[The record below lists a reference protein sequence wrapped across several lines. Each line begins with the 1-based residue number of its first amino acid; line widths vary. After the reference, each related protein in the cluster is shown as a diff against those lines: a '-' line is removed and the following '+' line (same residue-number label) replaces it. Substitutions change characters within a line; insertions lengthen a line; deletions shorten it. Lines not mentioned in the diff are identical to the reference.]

1 MRLMS
6 RWALLLLALAVAAC
20 GGGGGGGG
28 GGPTTPPPPPPPG
41 ITFTADGAA
50 GANSVALASGSG
62 SDANTLLLT
71 VNANGVTDLYG
82 VAFDLRYP
90 SNLFRY
96 EGSPVA
102 DFLNNGAQT
111 SFQVVETTP
120 GTLVVGYTRLGAVAG
135 ATGSGTMITLRFT
148 ATAAGNGT
156 FTFSDN
162 SAFNSRGEPIPGLTW
177 VAGRVQ
183 VVR

>member
-1 MRLMS
+1 MRRLL
-6 RWALLLLALAVAAC
+6 LLLLALAVVTAC

-41 ITFTADGAA
+41 ITFTSDGTA
-50 GANSVALASGSG
+50 GSNSIALASGAG
-62 SDANTLLLT
+62 SDANTLILT
-71 VNANGVTDLYG
+71 VAANSVTDLYG

-90 SNLFRY
+90 NNLFRY

-102 DFLNNGAQT
+102 DFLNTGGTQV
-111 SFQVVETTP
+111 SFNVVEPTP
-120 GTLVVGYTRLGAVAG
+120 GTLVVGYSRLGSVPG
-135 ATGSGTMITLRFT
+135 ATGSGTLVTLRFT
-148 ATAAGNGT
+148 ATTAGSGT
-156 FTFSDN
+156 FAFDDHT
-162 SAFNSRGEPIPGLTW
+162 AFNSHGEPISGLTW